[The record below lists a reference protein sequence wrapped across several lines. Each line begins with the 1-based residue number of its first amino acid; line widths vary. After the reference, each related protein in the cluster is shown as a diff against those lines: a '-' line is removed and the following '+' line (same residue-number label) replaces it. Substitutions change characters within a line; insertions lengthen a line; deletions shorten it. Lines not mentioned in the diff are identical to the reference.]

1 MESATHLDVVAAGL
15 QGFGHPLRIRALVL
29 LEGESS
35 PRELAELL
43 DAPLG
48 VVSYHVRMLRD
59 YGLVKCT
66 RTAPV
71 RGALQ
76 HYYER
81 TELADELL
89 SHLRAPLNVPAR
101 KRGTQGQGRR
111 DALIAW
117 ATDAVAA

>member
-1 MESATHLDVVAAGL
+1 MNRTRASAWRRGAQVIPFALRDTLCAMESATHLEAVAAGL

-76 HYYER
+76 HYYE
-81 TELADELL
+81 
-89 SHLRAPLNVPAR
+89 
-101 KRGTQGQGRR
+101 
-111 DALIAW
+111 
-117 ATDAVAA
+117 